1 MNNIKNLLV
10 NNKLHSM
17 NINVANLL
25 NGNYILLLF
34 VVLSLGLCLGK
45 LRLGPVQLGNSI
57 GVLVV
62 SLLLGQQHFSINT
75 EALSLGFMLFIFCVG
90 VEAGPNF
97 FSIFFR
103 DGKNYFMLALV
114 MVGSAMLLAL
124 VLGKFFGWGIGLTAG
139 MLAGSMTSTPVLV
152 GAGDTLRNT
161 ASLGNQLSIEQ
172 DHLSLGYALTY
183 LVGLVSLIFGA
194 RYLPKLQHQDLPT
207 SAQQIARE
215 RGLDPDSQR
224 KVYLPVIRAYRV
236 GPELVDWADG
246 KNLRE
251 LGIYRQTGCYIERIR
266 RNGILASPDGDA
278 VLQIGDEIAL
288 VGYPDAHSRLNS
300 NFRDGKEVFDRDLLD
315 MRIVTEEIVVK
326 NHNAV
331 GKRLSQLKLTDHG
344 CFLNRIV
351 RSQIEMPIDDNVVL
365 NKGDVLQVSGD
376 ARRVKS
382 IADRIG
388 FISIH
393 SQVTDLLAF
402 CAFFVIGVMVGLIT
416 IQFSNFTFGIGNAA
430 GLLFAGIMLGFL
442 RANHPTFGYIPQGA
456 LNMVKEFGLMVFMA
470 GVGLSAG
477 STINSSLGEVGI
489 QMLASGLIVSL
500 LPVVIC
506 FLFGAYVLKMN
517 RALLFGAMM
526 GARTCAPAM
535 EIISDTARSNIPA
548 LGYAGT
554 YAIANVLL
562 TLAGS
567 LIVVIWPELPG

>member
-1 MNNIKNLLV
+1 
-10 NNKLHSM
+10 M
-17 NINVANLL
+17 NINVADLL
-25 NGNYILLLF
+25 SRNYILLLF
-34 VVLSLGLCLGK
+34 VVLALGLCLGK
-45 LRLGPVQLGNSI
+45 LRLGSVQLGNSI

-75 EALSLGFMLFIFCVG
+75 DALNLGFMLFIFCVG

-103 DGKNYFMLALV
+103 DGKNYLMLAIV
-114 MVGSAMLLAL
+114 MVSSAMVLAL
-124 VLGKFFGWGIGLTAG
+124 GLGKLFGWDIGLTAG
-139 MLAGSMTSTPVLV
+139 MLAGAMTSTPVLV
-152 GAGDTLRNT
+152 GAGDTLRQT
-161 ASLGNQLSIEQ
+161 LADGKSLSQAQ

-183 LVGLVSLIFGA
+183 LIGLVSLIFGA

-215 RGLDPDSQR
+215 RGLDPDSKR

-236 GPELVDWADG
+236 GPELVAWSDG

-266 RNGILASPDGDA
+266 RNGILANPDGDA
-278 VLQIGDEIAL
+278 VLQPGDEISL
-288 VGYPDAHSRLNS
+288 VGYPDAHARLDPS
-300 NFRDGKEVFDRDLLD
+300 FRNGKEVFDRDLLD
-315 MRIVTEEIVVK
+315 MRIVNEEIVVK
-326 NHNAV
+326 NNNAV
-331 GKRLSQLKLTDHG
+331 NRRLSQLKLTDHG
-344 CFLNRIV
+344 CFLNRVI
-351 RSQIEMPIDDNVVL
+351 RSQIEMPIDDSIIL
-365 NKGDVLQVSGD
+365 NKGDVLHISGE
-376 ARRVKS
+376 AKRVKS
-382 IADRIG
+382 VADRIG

-402 CAFFVIGVMVGLIT
+402 CAFFIVGLMIGMIT
-416 IQFSNFTFGIGNAA
+416 FQFSNFNFGIGNAA

-456 LNMVKEFGLMVFMA
+456 LTMVKEFGLMVFMA

-477 STINSSLGEVGI
+477 IGINQGLGETGLLMLGAGI
-489 QMLASGLIVSL
+489 VVSL
-500 LPVVIC
+500 VPVIIC
-506 FLFGAYVLKMN
+506 FLFGAWVLKMN
-517 RALLFGAMM
+517 RALLFGAIM

-562 TLAGS
+562 TLAGT
-567 LIVVIWPELPG
+567 LIVIIWPMLGG